1 MRDGAEEVGD
11 HAVVCD
17 LRALEEEGSDEGVDH
32 FAKWSRAGILE
43 LCRKLQRRLS
53 VSASLRS
60 YETHALKEAVGGTYR
75 PAAPP

>member
-32 FAKWSRAGILE
+32 FAKWRRAGILE
-43 LCRKLQRRLS
+43 LCRELKRRLR
-53 VSASLRS
+53 VSSHSS
-60 YETHALKEAVGGTYR
+60 YCLFKR
-75 PAAPP
+75 MSS